1 MSICSGSFKMAN
13 FKCGSAQI
21 EVYGNNAYNR
31 DIDATFVSGVTVNV
45 STTNDDGH
53 VTYQTITIAYDRI
66 QEVISCSGLIIKSPS
81 PTPTR
86 LFFFLFFFEPRMFST
101 FIPEWTMLCLMFVC
115 VCARARARVYVCVC
129 VSECVCN

>member
-1 MSICSGSFKMAN
+1 MPPSSHHNDKAALIDFNQRQSWLVCLASYKMAN
-13 FKCGSAQI
+13 FTCGSAQI

-86 LFFFLFFFEPRMFST
+86 LFFFPFLF
-101 FIPEWTMLCLMFVC
+101 
-115 VCARARARVYVCVC
+115 
-129 VSECVCN
+129 